1 MKCVVLLAILLGVE
15 SLMYVQ
21 SKSGGWPGECC
32 LETQWTIGSTGASD
46 CGQCPAGKWA
56 DMSVGATVCAPA
68 AGQTAPPPPTPSW
81 VGNMG
86 FAATMYEC
94 RNCPTGKYQPTEKMT
109 GCDVG
114 QAATGNFC
122 QNQANYVPTATAGH
136 PGAAADTDACSSAM
150 ATYETAGS
158 ITDWETR
165 FAPAG
170 RVAACATVVAG
181 NAFSVHLDAKARNC
195 CTGGKHICDV
205 AQGNLCKDQTT
216 FSPTALAKDG
226 TTCMAKE
233 LEYEAAGLFDIAS
246 WTTVYAAGEC
256 ASKTF
261 GGYALKVHL
270 DDQTA
275 ACCTS
280 GGNVCAAPAPTTTAI
295 TTAGPTTAGWRCPE
309 GQYYKV
315 AAGSFTCPQ
324 CPKDTY
330 WVGYA
335 ENLAYG
341 DLECAECPDQHASP
355 EGSIGSSACI
365 DQSPA
370 SVTLIVLAI
379 ILPALF
385 VILWASCAYKKGL
398 FRNQRG
404 GQHPSAPSLT
414 HAHTSLAPL
423 RRQGKRAGAQGV
435 ANRVLGH
442 LRRPI
447 HLCGR
452 HVLSMLS
459 VLRCNG

>member
-1 MKCVVLLAILLGVE
+1 MKCVVLLAIALPAKVAAQASAAE
-15 SLMYVQ
+15 TRS
-21 SKSGGWPGECC
+21 CC
-32 LETQWTIGSTGASD
+32 DDHEFSCDSWMFD
-46 CGQCPAGKWA
+46 DA
-56 DMSVGATVCAPA
+56 D
-68 AGQTAPPPPTPSW
+68 
-81 VGNMG
+81 GNQVMG
-86 FAATMYEC
+86 RGC
-94 RNCPTGKYQPTEKMT
+94 CPT
-109 GCDVG
+109 
-114 QAATGNFC
+114 
-122 QNQANYVPTATAGH
+122 
-136 PGAAADTDACSSAM
+136 ACSD
-150 ATYETAGS
+150 T
-158 ITDWETR
+158 
-165 FAPAG
+165 
-170 RVAACATVVAG
+170 
-181 NAFSVHLDAKARNC
+181 
-195 CTGGKHICDV
+195 
-205 AQGNLCKDQTT
+205 
-216 FSPTALAKDG
+216 
-226 TTCMAKE
+226 
-233 LEYEAAGLFDIAS
+233 
-246 WTTVYAAGEC
+246 
-256 ASKTF
+256 
-261 GGYALKVHL
+261 
-270 DDQTA
+270 
-275 ACCTS
+275 
-280 GGNVCAAPAPTTTAI
+280 I

-315 AAGSFTCPQ
+315 AAGSFTCPP

-341 DLECAECPDQHASP
+341 DLECAECPDQHTSP

-404 GQHPSAPSLT
+404 GQHPPAPSLT